1 MSSTTDTRSAASPA
15 ASEPIV
21 LATYECDEGERQLVG
36 QRVDGVPRITDRPDG
51 EGGRCYLVEDNI
63 SSMPELQAILDD
75 YLAKAKQ
82 IGYAPMQGW
91 F

>member
-1 MSSTTDTRSAASPA
+1 MNTTTGPPKAT
-15 ASEPIV
+15 SEAMV
-21 LATYECDEGERQLVG
+21 LATYRCDEGTRQLVG

>member
-1 MSSTTDTRSAASPA
+1 MTPT
-15 ASEPIV
+15 SEAPNPPSEAMV
-21 LATYECDEGERQLVG
+21 LATYRCDEGTRQLVG

-51 EGGRCYLVEDNI
+51 EVGCCYLVEDNI
-63 SSMPELQAILDD
+63 SSMPELQAIVDD